1 MEAAL
6 GDGAKIKRP
15 SEIMRAINRGGQKQA
30 GFKKKKKKSILLT

>member
-15 SEIMRAINRGGQKQA
+15 SEIMRAINRGGQEQA
-30 GFKKKKKKSILLT
+30 GLKKKKKAFY